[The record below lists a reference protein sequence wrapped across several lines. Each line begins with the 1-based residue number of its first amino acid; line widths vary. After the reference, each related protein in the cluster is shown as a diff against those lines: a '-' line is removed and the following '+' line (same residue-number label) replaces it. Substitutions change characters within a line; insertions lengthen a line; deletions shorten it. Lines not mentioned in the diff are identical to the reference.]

1 MASNRSILEKADLRV
16 QDLITSGG
24 ILPEAVAQK
33 FIEVAVKES
42 VIMGM
47 ATVVP
52 MKSREQRIDT
62 MRFGSRVLQPGYE
75 ATALPVAQRSKPDL
89 TKSLLQAKLL
99 KAEIRMSKEVL
110 EDNIEGD
117 GFQNHIITAAGKAV
131 ARDMDELISNG
142 DILSADPFLAVLDGI
157 RKQATTNTVAAG
169 TVNLSKTI
177 LKSSMKTMPVEF
189 LRDRRQL
196 SFLTSMDAET
206 DYRDS
211 LADRA
216 TAVGDRFLLEGI
228 KATYAGVPISG
239 VPIFPENLGGG
250 TNETEMLLLDP
261 KNIHVGIWRQI
272 EWETDKDIMAGELII
287 VVSLR
292 MDVKF
297 AYEPA
302 VVKTSGIKVT

>member
-1 MASNRSILEKADLRV
+1 
-16 QDLITSGG
+16 
-24 ILPEAVAQK
+24 
-33 FIEVAVKES
+33 
-42 VIMGM
+42 
-47 ATVVP
+47 

-89 TKSLLQAKLL
+89 SKSLLQAQLL

-117 GFQNHIITAAGKAV
+117 GFKNHIISAAGKGV
-131 ARDMDELISNG
+131 ARDMDDLIANG
-142 DILSADPFLAVLDGI
+142 DTTSGTPFYAVLDGI
-157 RKQATTNTVAAG
+157 RKQATTNVVAAG
-169 TVNLSKTI
+169 TVNLSKTV
-177 LKSSMKTMPVEF
+177 LKSTLKTMPVEF
-189 LRDRRQL
+189 LRDRRSL
-196 SFLTSMDAET
+196 AFMTSMDAET

-216 TAVGDRFLLEGI
+216 TAVGDRFLLEGVR
-228 KATYAGVPISG
+228 ATYAGVPVAG

-261 KNIHVGIWRQI
+261 KNIHVGLWRQV
-272 EWETDKDIMAGELII
+272 EFETDKDIMAGELII
-287 VVSLR
+287 VISLR
-292 MDVKF
+292 MDVKY